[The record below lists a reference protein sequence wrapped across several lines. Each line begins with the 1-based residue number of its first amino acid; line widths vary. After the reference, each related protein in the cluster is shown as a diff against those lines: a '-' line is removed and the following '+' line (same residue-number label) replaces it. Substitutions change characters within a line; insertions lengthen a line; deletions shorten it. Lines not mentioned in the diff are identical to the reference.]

1 MKNVKNNVFILQY
14 NHSFFVKQLDKT
26 EKMAKYCELFA
37 TFFKIGAF
45 TIGGGYAMIPLMK
58 REVVTRRGWL
68 SEEAFLDV
76 LALSQAMPGV
86 FAVNM
91 ATMVGYRLRG
101 LRGSVVSI
109 VGNIMMPVLF
119 ILLIAVFFRQFK
131 DNPVVES
138 IFMGIRPAVVAL
150 IAVPVF
156 TLAKSAKV
164 TWSTCWIPVLAALLI
179 WFLGVSPVLVV
190 LAAAAAGL
198 LYSKI
203 IDKR

>member
-1 MKNVKNNVFILQY
+1 MV
-14 NHSFFVKQLDKT
+14 
-26 EKMAKYCELFA
+26 KYCELFA

-101 LRGSVVSI
+101 LCGSVVSI

-179 WFLGVSPVLVV
+179 WLLGVSPVLVV
-190 LAAAAAGL
+190 LAAAAAGI
-198 LYSKI
+198 LYSKLF
-203 IDKR
+203 K